1 MEVVGELL
9 LSAAF
14 QVLFDK
20 LASSD
25 FLTFARQ
32 EHIHSQLKKWET
44 QLFNIREVL
53 NDAEEKQ
60 ITSSSVKL
68 WLADLRNLAYDME
81 DILDEFNTEMLRHKL
96 AVQPQAAAAAATT
109 SKVWSLIPTCCTSFT
124 PSHVTFNVSMGSK
137 IKDITSRLED
147 ISTRKAQ
154 LVHGRDD
161 DKNKIV
167 DLLLSDES
175 AVVPIVGMGG
185 LGKTTLAR
193 FAYNDDAVVKHFSP
207 RAWVC
212 VSDEFDVVKITKA
225 ILGAISQQSNDS
237 NDFNKLQVELSQSLA
252 GKRFLLVLDDVWNNN
267 YEDWNNLRSPFRG
280 GAKGSKVIVTTRNTH
295 VALMMEPSVTYHHS
309 LKPLSYDDC
318 WSVFVQ
324 HAFENR
330 DIQEHPNLKSIGKKI
345 VEKCDGLPLAAKVL
359 GGLLRS
365 KQRDDEWE
373 HILNSKIWSL
383 SDTECDIIPALRLSY
398 HHLPAQ
404 LKRCF
409 VYCATFPQDYEFKET
424 ELILLWMAEGLIQP
438 LEGNKQMEDL
448 GGEYFRE
455 LVSRSFFQ
463 RSGNGGSRFV
473 MHDLISDLA
482 QSVAGQLCFNLED
495 KLEHNKN
502 KIISRD
508 TRHVSYNRCYNEIF
522 KKFEALKEEEK
533 LRTFIALPIFG
544 GPPWCNLTSKVFSCL
559 FPKLRYLRVLSLS
572 GYSIKELPNSVGDLK
587 YLRYLNL
594 SNTFIERLPESIS
607 ELYNLQALILCQC
620 RYLAMLPK
628 SIENLVDLRHLD
640 ITNAVRLEKMPPH
653 IGNLVNLQTLSK
665 FIVEKNN
672 SSSSI
677 KELKKLSNIRG
688 TLSILGLHNVVD
700 AQDAMDADLKGK
712 HNIKDLTMEW
722 GNDFDDT
729 RDEQNEM
736 QVLELLQPH
745 KNLEKLTISF
755 YGGGIFPSWMRNPSF
770 SLMVQ
775 LYLKGCRNCTLLP
788 SLGQLSSLK
797 NLRIEGMSGIKNIDV
812 EFYGQNVESFQSL
825 ESLTF
830 SDMPEWEEWR
840 SPSFIDEERLFPR
853 LCELRMTQCP
863 KLAGKLPSSLSSL
876 VKLEIVECS
885 KLIPPLPK
893 VLSLHELELIACNE
907 VVLGRIGVDFNS
919 LAALEIRDCKE
930 VRWLRLEKLGG
941 LKSLTVCRCDG
952 LVSLEEPALPCSL
965 EYLEIRGCENL
976 EKLPNALQ
984 SLRSAT
990 ELVIEGCPKLM
1001 KILEKGWPPI
1011 LKKFEVDN
1019 CKGIKA
1025 LPGDWMMMRMDGDN
1039 TNSSCVLERVEI
1051 TSCPSL
1057 LFFPKGELPTSLK
1070 QLIIEDCEN
1079 VKSLPEGIMRNC
1091 NLEQLNIQGCS
1102 SLTSFPSGEL
1112 PSTLKHLVISNCGNL
1127 ELLPDHMPNLTFLII
1142 KGCKGLKH
1150 HHLQNLTSLEYLTIR
1165 GCPSLE
1171 SFPERGLGFAPNLR
1185 GVDITDCENL
1195 KTPLSEW
1202 GLNWL
1207 LSLKKLTIAPGG
1219 YQNVASFSHG
1229 HDDCHL
1235 RLPTS
1240 LTSLHIGNFQNLE
1253 SMASLPLPT
1262 LISLEDLCISDCP
1275 KLQQF
1280 LPKEGL
1286 PATLGWLQI
1295 RDCPIIEK
1303 RCLKGRGEDWPR
1315 IAHIPD
1321 IDIGGN

>member
-53 NDAEEKQ
+53 NDAEDKQ
-60 ITSSSVKL
+60 ITSPSVKL

-81 DILDEFNTEMLRHKL
+81 DILDEFNTEMLRRKL
-96 AVQPQAAAAAATT
+96 AVQPQAAAAAAATT

-154 LVHGRDD
+154 LGLEKVAGTTTTPWKRTPTTSLFNEPQVHGRDD

-252 GKRFLLVLDDVWNNN
+252 GKRFCLSWMI
-267 YEDWNNLRSPFRG
+267 
-280 GAKGSKVIVTTRNTH
+280 KVIVTTRNTH

-318 WSVFVQ
+318 WSIFVQ

-345 VEKCDGLPLAAKVL
+345 VEKCNGLPLAAKVL

-365 KQRDDEWE
+365 KHRDDESE

-383 SDTECDIIPALRLSY
+383 PHTKCDIIPALRFSY
-398 HHLPAQ
+398 HHLPTQ

-448 GGEYFRE
+448 GAEYFRE

-463 RSGNGGSRFV
+463 RSGNGGSQFV

-495 KLEHNKN
+495 KLKHDKN
-502 KIISRD
+502 HTILQD
-508 TRHVSYNRCYNEIF
+508 TRHVSYNRCRFEIF
-522 KKFEALKEEEK
+522 KKFEALNEVEK
-533 LRTFIALPIFG
+533 LRTFIALPIYG
-544 GPPWCNLTSKVFSCL
+544 RPLWCSLTSMVFSCL

-572 GYSIKELPNSVGDLK
+572 GYLIKELPNSVGDLK
-587 YLRYLNL
+587 HLRYLNL
-594 SNTFIERLPESIS
+594 SRTTIERLPESIS

-620 RYLAMLPK
+620 PYLAMLPK
-628 SIENLVDLRHLD
+628 SIGICLK
-640 ITNAVRLEKMPPH
+640 KMPPH
-653 IGNLVNLQTLSK
+653 LGNLVNLQTLSK

-688 TLSILGLHNVVD
+688 TLSILGLHNVAD
-700 AQDAMDADLKGK
+700 AQDAMDVDLKGK

-729 RDEQNEM
+729 RNEQNEM

-775 LYLKGCRNCTLLP
+775 LCLKGCRNCTLLP

-853 LCELRMTQCP
+853 LRELEMTKCP
-863 KLAGKLPSSLSSL
+863 
-876 VKLEIVECS
+876 

-893 VLSLHELELIACNE
+893 VLSLHELKLKACNE
-907 VVLGRIGVDFNS
+907 EVLGIIGVDFNS
-919 LAALEIRDCKE
+919 LQ
-930 VRWLRLEKLGG
+930 WLRLEKLGG
-941 LKSLTVCRCDG
+941 LKRLRVCGCDG

-965 EYLEIRGCENL
+965 EYLEIEGCENL
-976 EKLPNALQ
+976 EKLPNELQ

-990 ELVIEGCPKLM
+990 ELVIRKCPKLM
-1001 KILEKGWPPI
+1001 NILEKGWPPM
-1011 LKKFEVDN
+1011 LRELEVND
-1019 CKGIKA
+1019 CEGIKA

-1051 TSCPSL
+1051 RRCPSL

-1070 QLIIEDCEN
+1070 QLIIRDCEN

-1091 NLEQLNIQGCS
+1091 NLEQLYIGGCS

-1112 PSTLKHLVISNCGNL
+1112 PSTLKDLSISNCGNL
-1127 ELLPDHMPNLTFLII
+1127 ELPPDHMPNLTTLSIE
-1142 KGCKGLKH
+1142 GCKGLKH
-1150 HHLQNLTSLEYLTIR
+1150 HHLQNLTSLEHLRISR
-1165 GCPSLE
+1165 CPSLE
-1171 SFPERGLGFAPNLR
+1171 SFPVRGLGFAPNLR
-1185 GVDITDCENL
+1185 EVAIGNCEKL

-1202 GLNWL
+1202 GLNRL
-1207 LSLKKLTIAPGG
+1207 LSLKHLTIAP
-1219 YQNVASFSHG
+1219 
-1229 HDDCHL
+1229 
-1235 RLPTS
+1235 
-1240 LTSLHIGNFQNLE
+1240 E
-1253 SMASLPLPT
+1253 SG
-1262 LISLEDLCISDCP
+1262 IH
-1275 KLQQF
+1275 
-1280 LPKEGL
+1280 GL
-1286 PATLGWLQI
+1286 PAS
-1295 RDCPIIEK
+1295 
-1303 RCLKGRGEDWPR
+1303 
-1315 IAHIPD
+1315 PD
-1321 IDIGGN
+1321 PHFP

>member
-1 MEVVGELL
+1 
-9 LSAAF
+9 
-14 QVLFDK
+14 
-20 LASSD
+20 
-25 FLTFARQ
+25 
-32 EHIHSQLKKWET
+32 
-44 QLFNIREVL
+44 
-53 NDAEEKQ
+53 
-60 ITSSSVKL
+60 
-68 WLADLRNLAYDME
+68 
-81 DILDEFNTEMLRHKL
+81 
-96 AVQPQAAAAAATT
+96 
-109 SKVWSLIPTCCTSFT
+109 
-124 PSHVTFNVSMGSK
+124 MGSK

-154 LVHGRDD
+154 LGLEKVAGTTTTTWKRTPTTSLFNEPQVHGRDD

-175 AVVPIVGMGG
+175 AVVPIIGMGG

-225 ILGAISQQSNDS
+225 ILGAISQLSNDS

-252 GKRFLLVLDDVWNNN
+252 GKRFLLVLDDVWNKN
-267 YEDWNNLRSPFRG
+267 YEDWNNLRSPFKG

-365 KQRDDEWE
+365 KHRDDEWE
-373 HILNSKIWSL
+373 HILNSKIWIL
-383 SDTECDIIPALRLSY
+383 PDTECGIIPALRLSY

-448 GGEYFRE
+448 GAEYFRE

-463 RSGNGGSRFV
+463 QSGNGGSQFV

-495 KLEHNKN
+495 KLKHDKN
-502 KIISRD
+502 HIILQD
-508 TRHVSYNRCYNEIF
+508 TRHVSYNRYRLEIF
-522 KKFEALKEEEK
+522 KKFEALNEVEK
-533 LRTFIALPIFG
+533 LRTFIALPIYG
-544 GPPWCNLTSKVFSCL
+544 RPLWCSLTSMVFSCL

-572 GYSIKELPNSVGDLK
+572 GYFIKELLNSVGDLK
-587 YLRYLNL
+587 HLRYLNL
-594 SNTFIERLPESIS
+594 SRTEIERLSESIS
-607 ELYNLQALILCQC
+607 ELYNLQALILREC
-620 RYLAMLPK
+620 RSLRMLPT
-628 SIENLVDLRHLD
+628 SIGNLVDLRHLD
-640 ITNAVRLEKMPPH
+640 ITDTLSLKKMPPH
-653 IGNLVNLQTLSK
+653 LGNLVNLQTLPK

-688 TLSILGLHNVVD
+688 TLSILGLHNVAD
-700 AQDAMDADLKGK
+700 AQDAMDVDLKGK

-729 RDEQNEM
+729 RNEQNEM

-775 LYLKGCRNCTLLP
+775 LCLKGCRNCTLLP

-840 SPSFIDEERLFPR
+840 SPSFIDDERLFPR
-853 LCELRMTQCP
+853 LRELMMTQCP
-863 KLAGKLPSSLSSL
+863 
-876 VKLEIVECS
+876 

-893 VLSLHELELIACNE
+893 VLSLHELKLIACNE

-941 LKSLTVCRCDG
+941 LKRLRVCGCDG

-965 EYLEIRGCENL
+965 DYLEIEGCENL
-976 EKLPNALQ
+976 EKLPNELQ

-990 ELVIEGCPKLM
+990 ELVIRKCPKLM
-1001 KILEKGWPPI
+1001 NILEKGWPPM
-1011 LKKFEVDN
+1011 LRKLEVYN
-1019 CKGIKA
+1019 CEGIKA

-1039 TNSSCVLERVEI
+1039 TNSSCVLERVQI
-1051 TSCPSL
+1051 MRCPSL

-1091 NLEQLNIQGCS
+1091 NLEQLNIEGCS

-1112 PSTLKHLVISNCGNL
+1112 PSTLKHLVIWNCGNL
-1127 ELLPDHMPNLTFLII
+1127 ELLPDHMPNLTYLNI

-1150 HHLQNLTSLEYLTIR
+1150 HHLQNLTSLEYLKIR

-1171 SFPERGLGFAPNLR
+1171 SFPEGGLGFAPNLR
-1185 GVDITDCENL
+1185 DVDITDCENL

-1202 GLNWL
+1202 GLNRL
-1207 LSLKKLTIAPGG
+1207 LSLKNLTIAPVRTTGRT
-1219 YQNVASFSHG
+1219 VHS
-1229 HDDCHL
+1229 HL
-1235 RLPTS
+1235 RCKQAMTGVKPYICSMPLRMDEGWNTIQ
-1240 LTSLHIGNFQNLE
+1240 LNLADFIRRAYGTDHVE
-1253 SMASLPLPT
+1253 T
-1262 LISLEDLCISDCP
+1262 LLV
-1275 KLQQF
+1275 
-1280 LPKEGL
+1280 
-1286 PATLGWLQI
+1286 QI
-1295 RDCPIIEK
+1295 HANCQLR
-1303 RCLKGRGEDWPR
+1303 
-1315 IAHIPD
+1315 
-1321 IDIGGN
+1321 

>member
-20 LASSD
+20 LASCD

-32 EHIHSQLKKWET
+32 EHIHAQLNKWET

-53 NDAEEKQ
+53 NDAEDKQ
-60 ITSSSVKL
+60 IASSSVKL
-68 WLADLRNLAYDME
+68 WLADLRILAYDME
-81 DILDEFNTEMLRHKL
+81 DILDEFNTEMLRRKL
-96 AVQPQAAAAAATT
+96 AVQPQAAAAATT
-109 SKVWSLIPTCCTSFT
+109 SKVWSLIPTYCTSFT
-124 PSHVTFNVSMGSK
+124 PSHVTFNVSMGPK

-154 LVHGRDD
+154 LGLEKVAGTTNTTWKRTPTTSVFNEPQVHGRDD

-193 FAYNDDAVVKHFSP
+193 LAYNDDAVVKHFSP

-212 VSDEFDVVKITKA
+212 VSVESDVEKITKA
-225 ILGAISQQSNDS
+225 ILSDISPQSNDS
-237 NDFNKLQVELSQSLA
+237 KNFNRLQVELSQSLA
-252 GKRFLLVLDDVWNNN
+252 GKRFLLVLDDVWNRN

-280 GAKGSKVIVTTRNTH
+280 GAKGSKVIVTTRDRG
-295 VALMMEPSVTYHHS
+295 VALIMQPSDNYHHS
-309 LKPLSYDDC
+309 LEPLSDDDC
-318 WSVFVQ
+318 WSIFVQ

-330 DIQEHPNLKSIGKKI
+330 DIQKHPNLKSIGKKI

-365 KQRDDEWE
+365 KQRDDEWQR
-373 HILNSKIWSL
+373 ILNSKIWSL

-409 VYCATFPQDYEFKET
+409 VYCATFPQDYEFRET
-424 ELILLWMAEGLIQP
+424 ELVLLWMAEGLIQP

-448 GGEYFRE
+448 GAEYFRE

-463 RSGNGGSRFV
+463 QSRNGGSQFV
-473 MHDLISDLA
+473 MHDLISELA

-495 KLEHNKN
+495 NKN
-502 KIISRD
+502 HTISRD
-508 TRHVSYNRCYNEIF
+508 TRHVSYNRCLFEIF
-522 KKFEALKEEEK
+522 KKFEALKEVEK
-533 LRTFIALPIFG
+533 LRTFIGLPIYG
-544 GPPWCNLTSKVFSCL
+544 IPYWCSLTSEVFSCL

-572 GYSIKELPNSVGDLK
+572 QYGIKELPNSIGDLK
-587 YLRYLNL
+587 HLRYLNL
-594 SNTFIERLPESIS
+594 SRTDIERLPEWIS
-607 ELYNLQALILCQC
+607 QLYNLQALILCQC
-620 RYLAMLPK
+620 DSLRMLPM
-628 SIENLVDLRHLD
+628 SIGNLVNLRHLD
-640 ITNAVRLEKMPPH
+640 ITDTRKLKKMPPH
-653 IGNLVNLQTLSK
+653 LGNLVNLQTLSK

-677 KELKKLSNIRG
+677 NELKKLSNIGG

-745 KNLEKLTISF
+745 KNLEKLAISC

-775 LYLKGCRNCTLLP
+775 LCLTDCTNCTLLP
-788 SLGQLSSLK
+788 SLRQLSSLK
-797 NLRIEGMSGIKNIDV
+797 NLCIGGMSGIKSIGV

-853 LCELRMTQCP
+853 LRELMMTLCP
-863 KLAGKLPSSLSSL
+863 
-876 VKLEIVECS
+876 

-893 VLSLHELELIACNE
+893 VLSLHELKLIACNE
-907 VVLGRIGVDFNS
+907 VVLGRIAVDFNS
-919 LAALEIRDCKE
+919 LAALEIGDCEE
-930 VRWLRLEKLGG
+930 VRWLRLEKLGR
-941 LKSLTVCRCDG
+941 LKRLKVCGCDG
-952 LVSLEEPALPCSL
+952 LVSLEESALPCSL
-965 EYLEIRGCENL
+965 EYLEIEGCKNL
-976 EKLPNALQ
+976 EKLPNELQ

-990 ELVIEGCPKLM
+990 ELEIRGCPKLM
-1001 KILEKGWPPI
+1001 NILEKGRPPM
-1011 LKKFEVDN
+1011 LKKLRVDN
-1019 CKGIKA
+1019 CEGIKA

-1051 TSCPSL
+1051 RRCPSL

-1070 QLIIEDCEN
+1070 QLIIENCENVKSLPEGIMRNCNLEELNIKGCSSLLFFPKGELPTSLKRFIIEDCEN

-1091 NLEQLNIQGCS
+1091 NLEQLNIWGCS

-1112 PSTLKHLVISNCGNL
+1112 PFTLKKLVISNCGNL
-1127 ELLPDHMPNLTFLII
+1127 ELLPDHMPNLTFLSIH
-1142 KGCKGLKH
+1142 GCKGLKH
-1150 HHLQNLTSLEYLTIR
+1150 HHFQNLTSLKWLYISR
-1165 GCPSLE
+1165 CPNLE
-1171 SFPERGLGFAPNLR
+1171 SFPERGLGLSPNLR
-1185 GVDITDCENL
+1185 AVRIIDCENL

-1207 LSLKKLTIAPGG
+1207 LSLKELIIAPESGIHG
-1219 YQNVASFSHG
+1219 LSASP
-1229 HDDCHL
+1229 DPHL
-1235 RLPTS
+1235 P
-1240 LTSLHIGNFQNLE
+1240 
-1253 SMASLPLPT
+1253 
-1262 LISLEDLCISDCP
+1262 
-1275 KLQQF
+1275 
-1280 LPKEGL
+1280 
-1286 PATLGWLQI
+1286 
-1295 RDCPIIEK
+1295 
-1303 RCLKGRGEDWPR
+1303 
-1315 IAHIPD
+1315 
-1321 IDIGGN
+1321 